1 MKSIRILLAF
11 AFSALALPS
20 PVFAAKDPAKTAGRG
35 KGDPAQ
41 QAARKATNMALAVFD
56 ANEDGAV
63 SGEEGTL
70 LRSAFAAK
78 KTGLFKPLDLN
89 ADGTLDDSEIAA
101 VKVGKGAGKKKKN
114 AV

>member
-1 MKSIRILLAF
+1 MKLHSI
-11 AFSALALPS
+11 LALTALLTLAAPS
-20 PVFAAKDPAKTAGRG
+20 PLFAAKDPAKTGGKG

-41 QAARKATNMALAVFD
+41 QAARRATNVALAVFD
-56 ANEDGAV
+56 TNDDGAI
-63 SGEEGTL
+63 SGDEGGP

-89 ADGTLDDSEIAA
+89 ADGTLDDSEIDA